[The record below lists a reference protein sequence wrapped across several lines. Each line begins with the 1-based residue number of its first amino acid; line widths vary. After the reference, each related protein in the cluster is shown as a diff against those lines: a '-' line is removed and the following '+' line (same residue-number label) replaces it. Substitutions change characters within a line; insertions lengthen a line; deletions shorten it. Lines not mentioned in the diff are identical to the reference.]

1 MRGGNSANQGR
12 DGQNV
17 LYGDGHVEWTSNPF
31 VGAQRDNI
39 YTYRDQSTTVD
50 DKGAAPASSNDDGT
64 PYDLN
69 DSVLLPVLTP

>member
-1 MRGGNSANQGR
+1 MRGGNSPNHGR

-39 YTYRDQSTTVD
+39 YTQRNTGGNTAVD
-50 DKGAAPASSNDDGT
+50 DTGKTALAS
-64 PYDLN
+64 PIDLN
-69 DSVLLPVLTP
+69 DSFLLPQFTP